1 MRSSSGDSHRHCL
14 SRSCLASSTAP
25 RVTRHMLEI
34 RTPNLSCG
42 LPRVLQ
48 FSYAGRIAARK
59 GTTSKPL
66 GRPTRTDMTE
76 IALPPEFKKACR
88 NLGQNIG
95 YEQPSMEVIVNYAL
109 SNLDRNDAAV
119 IRKFLDDE
127 LLSGRRDDRALMETW
142 WSTPASIFPR
152 RSGTAPVLAPVARG
166 IGATSI
172 CRRQVTRPHRDF
184 GVVK

>member
-1 MRSSSGDSHRHCL
+1 
-14 SRSCLASSTAP
+14 
-25 RVTRHMLEI
+25 
-34 RTPNLSCG
+34 
-42 LPRVLQ
+42 
-48 FSYAGRIAARK
+48 
-59 GTTSKPL
+59 
-66 GRPTRTDMTE
+66 MTE

-142 WSTPASIFPR
+142 WSTPASIYFHDGQELR
-152 RSGTAPVLAPVARG
+152 RFLRLLREALGRPPYVDAR
-166 IGATSI
+166 
-172 CRRQVTRPHRDF
+172 
-184 GVVK
+184 